1 MGGSD
6 TDFSDTEPP
15 LTNHQQVVAILNL
28 QARCPPPLPVESRY
42 AQATA
47 RAVVQHTLR
56 IPADRKTQAHA
67 LALSIPLVAF
77 SIDNWLY
84 NQRCALWSHNTL
96 FSALCAALNP
106 NSPSVRG
113 CKASGTEEL
122 RLCGVRGLALN
133 LRMHPFTRFDV
144 QHARDKLVRDTSQR
158 LHVPGTGT
166 VYGCDT
172 DADTLEAAV
181 VLVVF
186 QRAPRYFGAY
196 RYRCLSKYTPL
207 AQAHGAKPADQNGG
221 GRRNEGG
228 RKGHGGPH

>member
-6 TDFSDTEPP
+6 TDCSEAEPP

-28 QARCPPPLPVESRY
+28 QSRRPPPLPVESRY
-42 AQATA
+42 AQKTA
-47 RAVVQHTLR
+47 RAVLQHTLR

-67 LALSIPLVAF
+67 LALSIPLVAS

-106 NSPSVRG
+106 NNPSVPYT
-113 CKASGTEEL
+113 CKASYTEEL
-122 RLCGVRGLALN
+122 RLCGVRGVRGLALN

-166 VYGCDT
+166 VYGCVIRQT
-172 DADTLEAAV
+172 G
-181 VLVVF
+181 F
-186 QRAPRYFGAY
+186 PR
-196 RYRCLSKYTPL
+196 SV
-207 AQAHGAKPADQNGG
+207 
-221 GRRNEGG
+221 E
-228 RKGHGGPH
+228 